1 MDTVTEHLT
10 IPGNN
15 IPLLIRYEQGCT
27 PRPAVIVLHG
37 TRRSKEIG
45 VEEHDRY
52 LSGGDFIRVY
62 PDAPLHGERAIKDQ
76 NTSFILHWK
85 VIFRVRGM
93 LYMKS

>member
-15 IPLLIRYEQGCT
+15 IPLLIRYEQGFT
-27 PRPAVIVLHG
+27 WYAVIVLHG

-62 PDAPLHGERAIKDQ
+62 PDAPLHGERAIKR
-76 NTSFILHWK
+76 S
-85 VIFRVRGM
+85 
-93 LYMKS
+93 